1 MMPRRP
7 AQHSLSLFSSC
18 HFSSYRSPGA
28 RRGLWQPFC
37 PLTLVT
43 CAKFL
48 CMPRTVSRVPSLEEH
63 PLMQRG
69 DREACQRESTCTK
82 MEKTLSFSQ

>member
-7 AQHSLSLFSSC
+7 AQHSLSPLRC
-18 HFSSYRSPGA
+18 
-28 RRGLWQPFC
+28 LWQPFC
-37 PLTLVT
+37 PLTLVVPLFY
-43 CAKFL
+43 ARLELFPAFL
-48 CMPRTVSRVPSLEEH
+48 RWKSTLFPHP